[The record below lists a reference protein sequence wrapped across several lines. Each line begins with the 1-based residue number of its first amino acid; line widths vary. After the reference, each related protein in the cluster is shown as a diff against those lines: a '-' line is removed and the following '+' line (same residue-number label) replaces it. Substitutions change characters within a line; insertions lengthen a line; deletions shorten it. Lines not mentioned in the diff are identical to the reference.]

1 MTPFESYLAKVNT
14 WLGEFRP
21 DVGSNPVTEPGVEF
35 EYILLSYTHRRPP
48 RETAQAILEMRAK
61 QGHDHEH

>member
-14 WLGEFRP
+14 WLG
-21 DVGSNPVTEPGVEF
+21 DNPVTEPGVEF
-35 EYILLSYTHRRPP
+35 EYILLSYTHRRRAP